1 MLISK
6 IELVEYI
13 NDQIKKVNA
22 EIIHPNVIVYL
33 LKNSL
38 ASLIAT

>member
-13 NDQIKKVNA
+13 NDQIKKAKA
-22 EIIHPNVIVYL
+22 EIIYPNVIVYL
-33 LKNSL
+33 LK
-38 ASLIAT
+38 TP